1 MMHRLRRALTA
12 EDRRVAR
19 NWAWGVLVVYSA
31 CALTIFAVASL
42 SQHSANGPEPAATA
56 VTATAEKNQRT
67 R

>member
-1 MMHRLRRALTA
+1 MTHRLQRALTA

-31 CALTIFAVASL
+31 CALTIALVSL
-42 SQHSANGPEPAATA
+42 SHHSANGPEPAATA
-56 VTATAEKNQRT
+56 VTATADRNQRT